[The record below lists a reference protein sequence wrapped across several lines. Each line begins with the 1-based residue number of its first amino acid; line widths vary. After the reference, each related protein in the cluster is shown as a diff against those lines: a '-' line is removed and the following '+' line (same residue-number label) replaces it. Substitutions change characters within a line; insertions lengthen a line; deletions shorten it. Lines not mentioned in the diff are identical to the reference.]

1 MIIGIVAVD
10 KNFGI
15 GKTNKETGKG
25 ELLFKLKK
33 DMTWFKTQTLDSI
46 VFCGYNTLLSFP
58 GSKPLK
64 GRSTICLCPEEVERD
79 DCFCIHDFEKAVQL
93 VKELAKTQNVWVIG
107 GAMLYQSMLP
117 YYDKVYVNKVD
128 ADGEAEV
135 FFPNLDDDA
144 SYEVTRVLPAV
155 EDEGYLTQLYSY
167 TRKILPK
174 ELEG

>member
-10 KNFGI
+10 NKWGI
-15 GKTNKETGKG
+15 GKKND
-25 ELLFKLKK
+25 LLFHLPK
-33 DMTWFKTQTLDSI
+33 DLAWFKAQTSDSI

-79 DCFCIHDFEKAVQL
+79 DCFCIHDFDKAVRL
-93 VKELAKTQNVWVIG
+93 VKELAKTQPVFVIG

-117 YYDKVYVNKVD
+117 YYDKVYVNMVD

-135 FFPNLDDDA
+135 FFPNLDEY
-144 SYEVTRVLPAV
+144 SELELWQILPEV
-155 EDEGYLTQLYSY
+155 EDEGYKTKLHVYNK
-167 TRKILPK
+167 KIHLE
-174 ELEG
+174 ELKG